1 MKIKFTSVFD
11 DIPKEFYPKPASA
24 CLPDWYKQNKP
35 YVEKKSIN
43 FDGNDFI
50 PARTIKKCTP
60 IYDSITSGY
69 IIFSTIDIDIKST
82 ENLSAYMQWPNKFNF
97 ISNKIA
103 VDPIQF
109 HNFEQLEEYPFL
121 EKEERVP
128 KFVNPWGI
136 ETPKGYSVF
145 VTTPMHRDLPFEI
158 LPGIVDTDKMNAPI
172 NFPFLLNKKGWTGV
186 ITSGTPIAQII
197 PFKRDSWELVIG
209 KEEDEKKS
217 LKQIFHINS
226 SYKSPYKKTFWNKKE
241 FK

>member
-11 DIPKEFYPKPASA
+11 DIPKEFYPKPASE
-24 CLPDWYKQNKP
+24 CLPDWYKENKS
-35 YVEKKSIN
+35 YLEKKIIN
-43 FDGNDFI
+43 FDGKDFM
-50 PARTIKKCTP
+50 PLRTIKKCMP

-69 IIFSTIDIDIKST
+69 MLFLAIDVDVKST
-82 ENLSAYMQWPNKFNF
+82 NGLTTYMQWPTKFNF

-109 HNFEQLEEYPFL
+109 HDFEQLEEYPFL
-121 EKEERVP
+121 EKKEKVP

-158 LPGIVDTDKMNAPI
+158 LPGIVDTDKIHSPI
-172 NFPFLLNKKGWTGV
+172 NFPFLFKKNGWSGV
-186 ITSGTPIAQII
+186 IPSGTPIAQII

-209 KEEDEKKS
+209 KEEDEKRS
-217 LKQIFHINS
+217 LQQVFRINS
-226 SYKSPYKKTFWNKKE
+226 SYKSPYKKIFWTKKE